1 MKLMEYLDLLQK
13 KTALSNGLFN
23 VPAQTF
29 YESKINKL
37 TGSYTV
43 AWSDKGEEHSHKAS
57 LRITDFEGHRINPS
71 SFKYLLPA
79 ITTYLQAK
87 KSYIIERPV
96 PFIVYEAINF
106 MNDILKPGTKVLEF
120 GSGNSTL
127 WFLEKKCDVTS
138 IEHDTLWYK
147 TVNDYAQS
155 ASFNKQVMEQ
165 FSFKNTQK
173 EATWALLDKTENE
186 SFDLILVDG
195 SNDFNN
201 RNECIEKSISKLK
214 KGGWMVL
221 DNSDHPNNWP
231 GGLYMDS
238 LYKRVRFTGFTPMG
252 LYISQTSFWQKTD

>member
-1 MKLMEYLDLLQK
+1 MEYSNLLQK
-13 KTALSNGLFN
+13 KMALANGLFN

-29 YESKINKL
+29 YESKLNKF
-37 TGSYTV
+37 TGAYTV
-43 AWSDKGEEHSHKAS
+43 AWNDKGEQHTHKAS
-57 LRITDFEGHRINPS
+57 LRITDFEGYSINPS

-79 ITTYLQAK
+79 INTYMQAK
-87 KSYIIERPV
+87 KSYIIEKPL
-96 PFIVYEAINF
+96 PFIVYEAIDF
-106 MNDILKPGTKVLEF
+106 MNTILEPGKKVLEF

-127 WFLEKKCDVTS
+127 WFLEKKCEITS
-138 IEHDTLWYK
+138 IEHDKLWYN
-147 TVNDYAQS
+147 TVNDYAHS
-155 ASFNKQVMEQ
+155 ASFDKDVMSQFCFLNKQKETTWQ
-165 FSFKNTQK
+165 FLN
-173 EATWALLDKTENE
+173 ETENE

-231 GGLYMDS
+231 GGLFMDS